1 MNARPATQRLSIRSN
16 SRASSILDLLK
27 QFWLGGGGSGTIRPP
42 KTHNMSNMDSGN
54 VFMAFENFLASGSDP
69 YILLEGHEVTLNIL
83 QRCLLSGAEAQRFQE
98 VSELSPFT
106 PIATALNAVRSA
118 LQIAVMTEEVLYR
131 LSLEPWFSVLVE
143 VYRQQN
149 KIDSPL
155 CIEKILSGHICCLDV
170 HSSFLLVKA
179 VQISYNLLDL
189 DLGIIQLKDNMTSA
203 FVFGQDGLHDAPTAW
218 LLAQGAPGT
227 LVFHGIGSAPEQQ
240 VEIVEL
246 ETDREGDSEED
257 SPERTSPAASSTPR
271 KTATRIIALQTPL
284 PGDLSA
290 KDSITNHPRSL
301 HYINLLKVFKILEKL
316 PMLHQTKAGKEMEM
330 KKASG
335 VVKRLKVAIE
345 WLEKLFEITKGALR
359 GTYDQARVANGRKVR
374 SNKEAEE
381 ASDAAE
387 GTLIVAIMAW
397 IKQGGPMPAG
407 LTASAH
413 QPTST
418 VAAPAATGD
427 ATVSPVA
434 RNATPARP
442 ALPHQPS
449 PEPFSINYNADAAA
463 EADALAIFTRQPR
476 LY

>member
-1 MNARPATQRLSIRSN
+1 
-16 SRASSILDLLK
+16 
-27 QFWLGGGGSGTIRPP
+27 
-42 KTHNMSNMDSGN
+42 MSNLNSGN
-54 VFMAFENFLASGSDP
+54 VFMAFENFLALGSDP
-69 YILLEGHEVTLNIL
+69 YIVLQGHEATLNLL
-83 QRCLLSGAEAQRFQE
+83 QKCLLLGAKVQRFQE
-98 VSELSPFT
+98 GPKVLPFT
-106 PIATALNAVRSA
+106 PMATALNAVRSA

-155 CIEKILSGHICCLDV
+155 SIEKILSGHICCLDV

-179 VQISYNLLDL
+179 VQISYNLPDL

-218 LLAQGAPGT
+218 LLAEGAPGT
-227 LVFHGIGSAPEQQ
+227 LVFHGIGPAPEQQ
-240 VEIVEL
+240 VEVVEL
-246 ETDREGDSEED
+246 ETDQEGDSEED
-257 SPERTSPAASSTPR
+257 IPERTSPAASSTPR

-290 KDSITNHPRSL
+290 KDIITNHPRSL
-301 HYINLLKVFKILEKL
+301 HYINLLKVCLDYDNNKVFKILEKL

-427 ATVSPVA
+427 APASPVT

-442 ALPHQPS
+442 ALPPQPS
-449 PEPFSINYNADAAA
+449 PGPLSINYNTDAAA
-463 EADALAIFTRQPR
+463 EADALAIFTRQPC
-476 LY
+476 LYYNDDYNHQ

>member
-1 MNARPATQRLSIRSN
+1 
-16 SRASSILDLLK
+16 
-27 QFWLGGGGSGTIRPP
+27 
-42 KTHNMSNMDSGN
+42 MSNLNSGN
-54 VFMAFENFLASGSDP
+54 VFMAFENFLALGSDP
-69 YILLEGHEVTLNIL
+69 YIVLQGYEATLNLL
-83 QRCLLSGAEAQRFQE
+83 QKCLLLGAKVQRFQE
-98 VSELSPFT
+98 GPKVSPFT
-106 PIATALNAVRSA
+106 PMATALNAVRSA

-155 CIEKILSGHICCLDV
+155 SIEKILSGHICCLDV

-179 VQISYNLLDL
+179 VQISYNLPDL

-218 LLAQGAPGT
+218 LLAEGAPGT
-227 LVFHGIGSAPEQQ
+227 LVFHGIGPAPEQQ
-240 VEIVEL
+240 VEVVEL
-246 ETDREGDSEED
+246 EPDQEGDSEED

-284 PGDLSA
+284 SGDLSA
-290 KDSITNHPRSL
+290 KDIITNHPRSL
-301 HYINLLKVFKILEKL
+301 HYINLLKVCLDYDNNEVFKILEKL

-345 WLEKLFEITKGALR
+345 WLEKLFELTKGALR

-381 ASDAAE
+381 VSDAAE

-418 VAAPAATGD
+418 VVAPAATGD
-427 ATVSPVA
+427 APTSPVS

-442 ALPHQPS
+442 ALPPQPS
-449 PEPFSINYNADAAA
+449 PGPFSINYNADAAA

-476 LY
+476 LYYNDDYKHQ